1 MWPGTEGTALDVVA
15 TSPGVDVEE
24 VDITSLEV
32 AEEVEAEA
40 EEVEGAMEGL
50 EGLEGTLVGVVVSLG
65 RAKEGI
71 TAATGEATLSEG
83 SGEEQEGCPLVT
95 GWDREEA
102 MLLLSEVEVG
112 GKIKVSSVTSLII
125 FST

>member
-32 AEEVEAEA
+32 AEEVEAE
-40 EEVEGAMEGL
+40 EVEVATEGL
-50 EGLEGTLVGVVVSLG
+50 EGLVETLVGVVVSLG
-65 RAKEGI
+65 RAKEGT